1 METPARGFAAT
12 SPQGGGADLLTAT
25 QNTVRQNAGEKDQA
39 PTSPHS
45 TGSGRGGR
53 GEAAGGGKD
62 VDDILILE
70 NFLPY
75 RLMRLSEAVSR
86 EFAKAY
92 HDRYGLTRP
101 EWRVFATLGQYGTM
115 TATAIGA
122 HSAMHKTKVSRAVAA
137 LEKRKWLSRET
148 DPADRRAERLT
159 LTKAGRAAYREM
171 VPVARDFEAKLLS
184 RIDGRE
190 AQQVLDG
197 LAVLR
202 RAIAAS

>member
-1 METPARGFAAT
+1 V
-12 SPQGGGADLLTAT
+12 LLTAT

-137 LEKRKWLSRET
+137 LEKRKWLARET
-148 DPADRRAERLT
+148 DPDDRRVERLT
-159 LTKAGRAAYREM
+159 LTKAGRAAYRDM
-171 VPVARDFEAKLLS
+171 VPVAREFEARLLKRMAEKTS
-184 RIDGRE
+184 LRTHE
-190 AQQVLDG
+190 G
-197 LAVLR
+197 LALLEH
-202 RAIAAS
+202 AIEVT

>member
-1 METPARGFAAT
+1 MP
-12 SPQGGGADLLTAT
+12 
-25 QNTVRQNAGEKDQA
+25 
-39 PTSPHS
+39 
-45 TGSGRGGR
+45 
-53 GEAAGGGKD
+53 
-62 VDDILILE
+62 DDNLILE

-122 HSAMHKTKVSRAVAA
+122 HSAMHKTKVSRAVAV
-137 LEKRKWLSRET
+137 LEKRKWLERQA
-148 DPADRRAERLT
+148 DPADRRVERLT
-159 LTKAGRAAYREM
+159 LTNAGRAAYRAM
-171 VPVARDFEAKLLS
+171 VPVARDFEVKLLS
-184 RIDGRE
+184 RIEGRE

-202 RAIAAS
+202 RAIEAS

>member
-1 METPARGFAAT
+1 MAEDKRRTSHADIPGAEPLTPPSNTAQMSANEDRAPAA
-12 SPQGGGADLLTAT
+12 PLQ
-25 QNTVRQNAGEKDQA
+25 
-39 PTSPHS
+39 
-45 TGSGRGGR
+45 GGR
-53 GEAAGGGKD
+53 GEAARGGKRS
-62 VDDILILE
+62 DDILVLE

-137 LEKRKWLSRET
+137 LEKRKWLARET
-148 DPADRRAERLT
+148 DPADRRIERLT
-159 LTKAGRAAYREM
+159 LTKPGRAAYRDM
-171 VPVARDFEAKLLS
+171 VPVAREFERWLS
-184 RIDGRE
+184 KAMGAPRFAEFDYGLER
-190 AQQVLDG
+190 LDEFMHD
-197 LAVLR
+197 AD
-202 RAIAAS
+202 

>member
-1 METPARGFAAT
+1 MP
-12 SPQGGGADLLTAT
+12 
-25 QNTVRQNAGEKDQA
+25 
-39 PTSPHS
+39 
-45 TGSGRGGR
+45 
-53 GEAAGGGKD
+53 
-62 VDDILILE
+62 DDNLILE

-122 HSAMHKTKVSRAVAA
+122 HSAMHKTKVSRAVVA
-137 LEKRKWLSRET
+137 LEKRKWLERRT
-148 DPADRRAERLT
+148 DPADRRVEQLT
-159 LTKAGRAAYREM
+159 LTRAGRAAYRAM

-184 RIDGRE
+184 RIEGRE
-190 AQQVLDG
+190 AQQLLDG

-202 RAIAAS
+202 RAIEAS

>member
-1 METPARGFAAT
+1 MP
-12 SPQGGGADLLTAT
+12 
-25 QNTVRQNAGEKDQA
+25 
-39 PTSPHS
+39 
-45 TGSGRGGR
+45 
-53 GEAAGGGKD
+53 
-62 VDDILILE
+62 DDILILE
-70 NFLPY
+70 SFLPY

-148 DPADRRAERLT
+148 DPADRRVERLT

-184 RIDGRE
+184 RIERRE
-190 AQQVLDG
+190 SQQVLDG

-202 RAIAAS
+202 HAIEAA

>member
-1 METPARGFAAT
+1 MP
-12 SPQGGGADLLTAT
+12 
-25 QNTVRQNAGEKDQA
+25 
-39 PTSPHS
+39 
-45 TGSGRGGR
+45 
-53 GEAAGGGKD
+53 
-62 VDDILILE
+62 DDILILE
-70 NFLPY
+70 SFLPY

-137 LEKRKWLSRET
+137 LEKRKWLARET
-148 DPADRRAERLT
+148 DPADRRVERLT
-159 LTKAGRAAYREM
+159 LTKAGRAAYGAM

-184 RIDGRE
+184 RIEGRD
-190 AQQVLDG
+190 AQQALDG

-202 RAIAAS
+202 CAIEAS

>member
-1 METPARGFAAT
+1 MP
-12 SPQGGGADLLTAT
+12 
-25 QNTVRQNAGEKDQA
+25 
-39 PTSPHS
+39 
-45 TGSGRGGR
+45 
-53 GEAAGGGKD
+53 
-62 VDDILILE
+62 DDILILE

-92 HDRYGLTRP
+92 HDSYGLTRP

-171 VPVARDFEAKLLS
+171 VPLAKAFEAELLQKL
-184 RIDGRE
+184 RDGER
-190 AQQVLDG
+190 A
-197 LAVLR
+197 
-202 RAIAAS
+202 AIATALSALEKKLVA